1 MAEAASFVTGAG
13 TPDEPKIFNARKNLE
28 NELEFELLKM
38 EKKLDRIGD
47 KASDLLKARVLDA
60 RYRYEYVSEALG
72 PDSPAKQAAREAEQ
86 AANYE
91 AALQQLTENMKL
103 AKNLQQ
109 VMKYVAQAS
118 KNTSPL
124 PGLLAETKDTEDIL
138 SVLKLTYGDKG
149 NADYARRLAKDI
161 LASTNADEVAAAF
174 SKIALEEATK
184 DIQDLEELNK
194 KKSENN
200 ARKFV
205 SSYAMRLGEIKSTFI
220 EEAGAATTED

>member
-1 MAEAASFVTGAG
+1 
-13 TPDEPKIFNARKNLE
+13 
-28 NELEFELLKM
+28 
-38 EKKLDRIGD
+38 
-47 KASDLLKARVLDA
+47 
-60 RYRYEYVSEALG
+60 
-72 PDSPAKQAAREAEQ
+72 
-86 AANYE
+86 
-91 AALQQLTENMKL
+91 
-103 AKNLQQ
+103 
-109 VMKYVAQAS
+109 MKYVAQAS